1 MNTNIAITSSNDWK
15 PKKFQVMFSERNKK
29 VEREM
34 SFSEKIV
41 RSSNTVESLGVT
53 LDKNINFKCQSKQIK
68 QALFTELDIF

>member
-68 QALFTELDIF
+68 